1 MKSQADKKRVEQK
14 FSVGDKVYLKLQ
26 PYVQTSLGNRSN
38 QKFSYKYFGP
48 YEVLSKVG
56 AVAYKLQLPAG
67 SKIHP
72 VVHVSLL
79 KQALLSNNVAQPDL
93 PSKCSVLE
101 DVSTPL
107 QILDTKTIDAGKH
120 SIRLV
125 HVQWSGLSASWT
137 TWENEARLRQE
148 YPNATARGQAAF
160 QERENAT
167 DQPTTKPK

>member
-1 MKSQADKKRVEQK
+1 MQRLIQQNLLRAQQRMKSQADKKRVEQK

-107 QILDTKTIDAGKH
+107 Q
-120 SIRLV
+120 
-125 HVQWSGLSASWT
+125 WSGLSASWT

-148 YPNATARGQAAF
+148 YPNATAWGQAAF